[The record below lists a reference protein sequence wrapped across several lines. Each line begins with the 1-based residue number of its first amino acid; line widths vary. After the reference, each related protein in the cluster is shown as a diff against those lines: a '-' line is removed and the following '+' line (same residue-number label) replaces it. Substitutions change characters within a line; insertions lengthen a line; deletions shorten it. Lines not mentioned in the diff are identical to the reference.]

1 MNGAEWK
8 AYWKKECETYT
19 PLPSGNN
26 TLFDIFE
33 ACFEYH
39 IFFRK
44 QEEYLKA
51 IQDLQ
56 WHCRTVQGVLD
67 ILHYLPEYLSYLYKF
82 RKYKR
87 EHLFH
92 LYSVFESVWYMIG
105 EHISNKIQMLFD
117 DDVQNALD
125 ANVIWW
131 VEHHSKI
138 HYFEEC
144 YQKKELR
151 TAFKFIDLIHKC
163 RLPKQ
168 MGLLKEYPRIGLEEL
183 AMYVWHPSRVE
194 RKIETYGFDY
204 FDMV

>member
-8 AYWKKECETYT
+8 AYWKKARETYE
-19 PLPSGNN
+19 PLPEGND
-26 TLFDIFE
+26 TLFHIFE

-51 IQDLQ
+51 IDDLR

-92 LYSVFESVWYMIG
+92 LLDVLNGVWYIMG
-105 EHISNKIQMLFD
+105 EHISNKVQMLFD
-117 DDVQNALD
+117 KEVQYALD
-125 ANVIWW
+125 VIGVWFLN
-131 VEHHSKI
+131 HSEKI
-138 HYFEEC
+138 TYFEAC
-144 YQKKELR
+144 YQKQELR
-151 TAFKFIDLIHKC
+151 TVARVLELLKKC
-163 RLPKQ
+163 RLSKQ
-168 MGLLKEYPRIGLEEL
+168 MGLLKQNPRIELEEL

>member
-19 PLPSGNN
+19 PLPGGNN

-39 IFFRK
+39 IFFRN
-44 QEEYLKA
+44 QEAYLKA
-51 IQDLQ
+51 VEDLR

-67 ILHYLPEYLSYLYKF
+67 ILHYLPEYLAYLYKF

-87 EHLFH
+87 EYLFH
-92 LYSVFESVWYMIG
+92 LLDVLDGVWYMMGDDIP
-105 EHISNKIQMLFD
+105 NKVLMLFD
-117 DDVQNALD
+117 KEVQYALD
-125 ANVIWW
+125 AIGVWMLNNS
-131 VEHHSKI
+131 EKI
-138 HYFEEC
+138 TYFEAC
-144 YQKKELR
+144 YQKQGLHTARRIFELL
-151 TAFKFIDLIHKC
+151 KKC

-168 MGLLKEYPRIGLEEL
+168 MGLLKENPRIGLEEL

-204 FDMV
+204 FEMV